1 MDLKYH
7 GRLNSKFRQWTMSCV
22 SWLANSAIELTFI
35 VVIVI
40 AVITVNCYVLCDTQ
54 KWVQSK
60 PRRWRAGGT
69 ALHGNNMSESE
80 VVILN
85 GQLLVGVLDK
95 AHYGASQYGLVHS
108 CHEVWHASVCDI
120 CHATVTQIWIP
131 TSVPWAVRLSWP
143 WQCLFTPINFG
154 GQF

>member
-1 MDLKYH
+1 MAVQDVV
-7 GRLNSKFRQWTMSCV
+7 SCILV
-22 SWLANSAIELTFI
+22 Y
-35 VVIVI
+35 
-40 AVITVNCYVLCDTQ
+40 CTQ

-69 ALHGNNMSESE
+69 VVSGNNMTESE

-108 CHEVWHASVCDI
+108 CHEVCPSHLYHHHDGI
-120 CHATVTQIWIP
+120 
-131 TSVPWAVRLSWP
+131 
-143 WQCLFTPINFG
+143 
-154 GQF
+154 